1 MAITNLFVSLL
12 ALIPLCQGVRVI
24 MSNPLFE
31 KNPTQQIWNFV
42 PPQTHCCTPLDLEVE
57 GKDGWWR
64 AESVTYT
71 DLPAHA
77 PTFIQSYGLRRG
89 LTGCRGAPILST
101 STKRETYQSKMF
113 PPFAPL
119 GGASYRTGHESDT
132 SPPKE
137 TMYPDFI
144 RHKSVFYELVHQQQ
158 GGRLT
163 YQSLDGQQING
174 MALFQCKLGRL
185 ARTAERLLMKHS
197 SEALEWNRS
206 RSNFLK
212 DVRPRVF
219 GW

>member
-1 MAITNLFVSLL
+1 MVISNPSVFLL

-31 KNPTQQIWNFV
+31 RNPTQQIWDFV
-42 PPQTHCCTPLDLEVE
+42 PPQTHCCTPLDLEIE

-64 AESVTYT
+64 AEQVTYT

-77 PTFIQSYGLRRG
+77 PTFIQSFGLRHG
-89 LTGCRGAPILST
+89 LPGCHGATVLST
-101 STKRETYQSKMF
+101 STKRDTYQSKMF

-119 GGASYRTGHESDT
+119 GGATYRTGHEPVM

-144 RHKSVFYELVHQQQ
+144 RHKSVFYELVREQQ

-163 YQSLDGQQING
+163 YQSLDGRRVNG
-174 MALFQCKLGRL
+174 MALFQCRL
-185 ARTAERLLMKHS
+185 AQPAVERREIADHTQ
-197 SEALEWNRS
+197 
-206 RSNFLK
+206 
-212 DVRPRVF
+212 
-219 GW
+219 